1 MIPVNLCMYVYNTIC
16 HYMYVCIHW
25 NNWNSQIG
33 RSRKKLNSHELQLCS
48 GAIVLLAP
56 KVLPCVSHVSNMQ
69 LFQLKHASCT
79 AGKLAI
85 ATYTFNEKSPNPMK
99 RTRQSL
105 YTILCTQYHFGYNG
119 FHWILYND
127 IQWIICVVQCSLQ
140 RTMAGYRFCL
150 HFQSEHHHLRHSEG
164 SNSTAQRHS
173 GPLQVEQLLSSSGEQ
188 LKLIYVLNN
197 AREKREIQTT
207 IQSTISS
214 VETHIYY
221 PLVI

>member
-1 MIPVNLCMYVYNTIC
+1 MHIIL
-16 HYMYVCIHW
+16 YVCIHW

-33 RSRKKLNSHELQLCS
+33 GSQKRLNSHELQLCY
-48 GAIVLLAP
+48 GAIVSLAP

-85 ATYTFNEKSPNPMK
+85 ATHTFNEKWPNPMY
-99 RTRQSL
+99 TSVTLYSTLYPISFWIQWISL
-105 YTILCTQYHFGYNG
+105 DI
-119 FHWILYND
+119 

-150 HFQSEHHHLRHSEG
+150 
-164 SNSTAQRHS
+164 HS

-214 VETHIYY
+214 VEAHIH
-221 PLVI
+221 